1 MGVALVAAVFGSM
14 PAFLTGVMAVLMRAD
29 LGFGE
34 RGLGAAISIFFAAA
48 AIGSVPA
55 GRLVERIGAQAGLL
69 LGAAGTTMTLAGI
82 GLLAHSWGQLVS
94 WLVLG
99 GTAFAFTQPASN
111 LALTR
116 GIRFGR
122 LGLAF
127 GMKQSAIPAATLLG
141 GAALPLIGLT
151 LGWRWSFGGMAVL
164 TAGYMLS
171 LIVGRLPPGR
181 PSLAAAHGDAAAK
194 YLLVLALSGALG
206 MAAGNSLGSFFV
218 EFAVSSGIGVGD
230 AGVWLAVGSAGSIL
244 ARIAW
249 GWLADRRD
257 GRNLGFIIALMA
269 VGAVSYV
276 VLGLSEWPVLL
287 AASTFIAFA
296 TAWGWPGLMLYT
308 VVRLRRETPAAS
320 TGVVLAGTFVGG
332 AVGPVV
338 FGTLVEQASYQIAWI
353 TAAGLLVLAAGCA
366 WLARRLLAADLAH
379 RRRALDAASSPAAL
393 PERRLSGRDGAGVPR
408 RAPAQSCPPAEASP
422 DGRSRPV
429 PCSPSPVKHRPTGRV
444 PPGSGR
450 G

>member
-1 MGVALVAAVFGSM
+1 MGVALVAAIFGSM
-14 PAFLTGVMAVLMRAD
+14 PAFLTGIMAVLLRED

-34 RGLGAAISIFFAAA
+34 RSLGAAISIFFGAA

-55 GRLVERIGAQAGLL
+55 GHLVERIGAQLGLI
-69 LGAAGTTMTLAGI
+69 LGAAGTTVTLAGI
-82 GLLAHSWGQLVS
+82 GLLAHSWGQLVL

-99 GTAFAFTQPASN
+99 GTALAFTQPASN

-127 GMKQSAIPAATLLG
+127 GVKQSAIPAATLLG
-141 GAALPLIGLT
+141 GAALPLVGLT

-164 TAGYMLS
+164 TAVYTLS
-171 LIVGRLPPGR
+171 LTLRRLPPGR
-181 PSLAAAHGDAAAK
+181 PSIAAPHGDAASRH
-194 YLLVLALSGALG
+194 LVVLALSGALG

-218 EFAVSSGIGVGD
+218 EFAVASGIEVGA
-230 AGVWLAVGSAGSIL
+230 AGVWLAVGSVGSIL
-244 ARIAW
+244 ARILW

-257 GRNLGFIIALMA
+257 GRNLGFIMALMA
-269 VGAVSYV
+269 IGAVSYV
-276 VLGLSEWPVLL
+276 ALALSQWPVLL
-287 AASTFIAFA
+287 AVATFVAFA

-308 VVRLRRETPAAS
+308 VVRLRRESPAAS

-353 TAAGLLVLAAGCA
+353 ATAGLLVLAAGCA
-366 WLARRLLAADLAH
+366 WIGRRLLTADLARRRSD
-379 RRRALDAASSPAAL
+379 LDAA
-393 PERRLSGRDGAGVPR
+393 
-408 RAPAQSCPPAEASP
+408 
-422 DGRSRPV
+422 
-429 PCSPSPVKHRPTGRV
+429 
-444 PPGSGR
+444 
-450 G
+450 